1 MMDVELNAWL
11 MFDHAPNYAPDAEV
25 VSRLPSGGLHRYD
38 YKRFGART
46 RQLMH
51 ALDRLGIERGERVA
65 TLGWNSFRHLEAYF
79 AIPCTARVIHTL
91 NARLSPEDLAYIIGH
106 ADDRAVLV
114 DSDFL
119 PLLEEVADQVPGLR
133 HVVVLDSSVPDT
145 SLPGVIAYEDL
156 IADQPTGYD
165 PLDIPERTPLGLCYT
180 SGTTGR
186 PKGAEYTHRSTYL
199 HAFGVT
205 SAASMAIGPS
215 DSVLAQVPMFHA
227 NAWGMPY
234 GACLAGAKQVYFAG
248 PLDPAAFVDLLVAE
262 RVTISAGVPTVWL
275 TVADEIAARGGL
287 PDMRHI
293 VVGGS
298 QPPRALI
305 TRYLDELDLRIVQAW
320 GMTETSPLAAI
331 AWPQERMRD
340 WPEDRITDEV
350 RTQAGIPLP
359 GISVTIR
366 DDAGQ
371 PVPRD
376 GESMGN
382 LYVRG
387 PWVIDAY
394 AKGEGAENF
403 SDDGWFRT
411 GDVAIASE
419 GGYFVIA
426 DRTKDSDQIRRR
438 VDFLGRDGGGD
449 HGDALGPRGG
459 RDRGS

>member
-1 MMDVELNAWL
+1 M
-11 MFDHAPNYAPDAEV
+11 
-25 VSRLPSGGLHRYD
+25 
-38 YKRFGART
+38 
-46 RQLMH
+46 
-51 ALDRLGIERGERVA
+51 
-65 TLGWNSFRHLEAYF
+65 
-79 AIPCTARVIHTL
+79 
-91 NARLSPEDLAYIIGH
+91 
-106 ADDRAVLV
+106 LV
-114 DSDFL
+114 DPDFL

-156 IADQPTGYD
+156 IADQPTEYD

-205 SAASMAIGPS
+205 SAASMAIGPG

-248 PLDPAAFVDLLVAE
+248 PLDPVAFVDLLVAE

-275 TVADEIAARGGL
+275 TVADEIATRGGL

-298 QPPRALI
+298 QPPRTLI

-320 GMTETSPLAAI
+320 GMTETSPLAAV

-340 WPEDRITDEV
+340 WPEDRVTDEA
-350 RTQAGIPLP
+350 RSQAGIPLP

-366 DDAGQ
+366 DDVGQ
-371 PVPRD
+371 PVPSD
-376 GESMGN
+376 GESMGD
-382 LYVRG
+382 LSSVDRG
-387 PWVIDAY
+387 SSTPTPRTRVPRISVTTAGSGPVTWPSRPRRVLRHRRPH
-394 AKGEGAENF
+394 EGL
-403 SDDGWFRT
+403 
-411 GDVAIASE
+411 
-419 GGYFVIA
+419 
-426 DRTKDSDQIRRR
+426 DQVGRR
-438 VDFLGRDGGGD
+438 VDLFGRDGSGD
-449 HGDALGPRGG
+449 HGHTLGPRGG
-459 RDRGS
+459 GHRGPRPQVAGTSARLRSGPARLLTRAERPAGAPERERLRPVAAAATARAHRRGAQDERGQVRQESFRATFAT